1 MQNAQE
7 ATPAEGRVDVM
18 VRRNGEQAVLE
29 VRDTGCGMDAEFI
42 RLRLFRPFD
51 TTKGN
56 AGMGIG
62 VFESREVIRGL
73 GGEISVESIPGS
85 GTVFTVTLP
94 LSKTDKQDAVQPVL
108 QS

>member
-1 MQNAQE
+1 
-7 ATPAEGRVDVM
+7 
-18 VRRNGEQAVLE
+18 
-29 VRDTGCGMDAEFI
+29 
-42 RLRLFRPFD
+42 
-51 TTKGN
+51 
-56 AGMGIG
+56 MGIG